1 MIGGTIYENS
11 DLQTGK
17 YTVVEDLHIT
27 PGAKLTLAP
36 GTTLDFMSGIGMLIQ
51 VYKYNNRL

>member
-51 VYKYNNRL
+51 VYKKYH